1 MAPIRLVRDGTSAK
15 TGDRGISPRLMAQV
29 RKGARARQWRLWE
42 ASLSFTSRVF
52 LGGGLEQYFFG
63 FGVPTCSKEVPDGS
77 SESPIDD
84 NLDWFGGKPFFTHAA
99 AAEG

>member
-1 MAPIRLVRDGTSAK
+1 MEALGSFIKLHF
-15 TGDRGISPRLMAQV
+15 
-29 RKGARARQWRLWE
+29 KG
-42 ASLSFTSRVF
+42 FF
-52 LGGGLEQYFFG
+52 GGGLEQYFFG